1 MNIIKALLIVI
12 LFAIT
17 TLANSLVYA
26 QGDNIPEPLKPWVDW
41 VLHDKDEISCPY
53 AYNSTRKL
61 CVWPSRLKLDLSNSG
76 GKFSQQWQ
84 VFSDAFVILPGN
96 VKNWPLNV
104 NINGKKAL
112 VQSNGNTPYLK
123 LPKGKHTVTGEFK
136 WSKLPKSLAVMPTS
150 GLVDLS
156 INNTSIARPS
166 FNANGQL
173 WLLQSNNE
181 KVSEDNIGLQVFRR
195 VSDGHPIQV
204 ETLLKLRVSGKQR
217 NANLDSPLLD
227 NFIATQINSDLP
239 ARLEGCLLYTSPSPR
254 DQRGSRMPSSA

>member
-1 MNIIKALLIVI
+1 M
-12 LFAIT
+12 
-17 TLANSLVYA
+17 
-26 QGDNIPEPLKPWVDW
+26 
-41 VLHDKDEISCPY
+41 
-53 AYNSTRKL
+53 
-61 CVWPSRLKLDLSNSG
+61 
-76 GKFSQQWQ
+76 
-84 VFSDAFVILPGN
+84 PGN

-112 VQSNGNTPYLK
+112 VQSGGNTPYLK

-150 GLVDLS
+150 GLVNLS

-239 ARLEGCLLYTSPSPR
+239 ARLEGKGQLKVQLRPGEWSIRIIARAPSDQTTFTMPELKDPWPNQEVWVFENDNNCLLYTSPSPR
-254 DQRGSRMPSSA
+254 DRG